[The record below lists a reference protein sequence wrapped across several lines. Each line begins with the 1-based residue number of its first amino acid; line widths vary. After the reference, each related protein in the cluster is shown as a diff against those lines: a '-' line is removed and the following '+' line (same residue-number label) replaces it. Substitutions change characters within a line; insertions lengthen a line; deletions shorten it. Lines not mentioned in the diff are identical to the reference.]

1 MIEQDLSHADL
12 LDAACG
18 VLCILFVVRMFPA
31 ESLLKR
37 AMFGCVLCLLAMV
50 AIDASGDHAGARV
63 RGAAGLPMAVA
74 MGAAVLFAVLR
85 LRWSR

>member
-1 MIEQDLSHADL
+1 MEPQDLSMNM

-18 VLCILFVVRMFPA
+18 VLCIVVVARMFPA
-31 ESLLKR
+31 ESFLKR
-37 AMFGCVLCLLAMV
+37 AMFGCVLCLLAMAV
-50 AIDASGDHAGARV
+50 ASVSGDAGARL
-63 RGAAGLPMAVA
+63 RGAGLPMAVA